1 MKGYQQL
8 WNYQSLA
15 IYLRENCVL
24 VPCGEIVG
32 FEEY

>member
-24 VPCGEIVG
+24 VSYREIVG